1 MIRNHM
7 NRIVNR
13 KVESVEVSV
22 KWHDDEELLKQSA
35 WNWAVVETAGSG
47 TGHLKFLTQMP
58 LF

>member
-1 MIRNHM
+1 M
-7 NRIVNR
+7 NRVVNR